1 MPPTQ
6 EQLQNLLQEIYQE
19 LLSKQN
25 LFYSSLELFHKWDFD
40 KSCEVLGEIDLW
52 EK

>member
-6 EQLQNLLQEIYQE
+6 EQLQNLLQDVYKE
-19 LLSKQN
+19 LLSKQK
-25 LFYSSLELFHKWDFD
+25 LFYNSRELFQKWDFD
-40 KSCEVLGEIDLW
+40 KSCEVLGEIDLG